1 MPETPLSGALPL
13 GWKKLWSDYFVIFGG
28 TYMVWLSFGR
38 TVLKVCSYHRIIQ
51 GRCWRALRIH
61 KAAHLSMPSVCIRLC
76 RVTISVCVCRH
87 CAVVFFVST
96 QSAFLELLQL
106 HRTLV
111 NRIEVLGQQAGF
123 MMKAQ
128 DEPEVPNE
136 KCNCKLLLHD
146 YPCDRAAKMKT
157 LSSTPW
163 TPPLWMVMNLQLVC
177 SEEWIAIIFPLLK
190 AFGIFLC
197 QIALHETSM
206 SCSVFI
212 GIYRFASAFTNT
224 LGEFRWK
231 VGLLHVEFILSLFST
246 TWSD

>member
-1 MPETPLSGALPL
+1 
-13 GWKKLWSDYFVIFGG
+13 
-28 TYMVWLSFGR
+28 
-38 TVLKVCSYHRIIQ
+38 
-51 GRCWRALRIH
+51 
-61 KAAHLSMPSVCIRLC
+61 MPSVCIRLC

-157 LSSTPW
+157 LSSTP
-163 TPPLWMVMNLQLVC
+163 
-177 SEEWIAIIFPLLK
+177 
-190 AFGIFLC
+190 
-197 QIALHETSM
+197 
-206 SCSVFI
+206 
-212 GIYRFASAFTNT
+212 
-224 LGEFRWK
+224 
-231 VGLLHVEFILSLFST
+231 
-246 TWSD
+246 